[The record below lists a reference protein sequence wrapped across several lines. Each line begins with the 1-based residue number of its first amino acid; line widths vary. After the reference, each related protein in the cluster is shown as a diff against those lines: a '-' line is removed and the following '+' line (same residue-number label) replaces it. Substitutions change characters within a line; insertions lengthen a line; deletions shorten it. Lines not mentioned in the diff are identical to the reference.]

1 MTHNKE
7 KPPRGIHVK
16 KLSEK
21 ISFLQGLGEGM
32 NVMDN
37 GPQGKLIVE
46 MLDVMSDMVDYVDEL
61 RSELE
66 DFKIYVESID
76 NDLLDLEED
85 MYGEDDDDFIEVTCK
100 SCGEDVYFEASC
112 LDDEDVIEIICPKCN
127 EVVYVND
134 GSFDFEPAMIE
145 EEQSVSGRTS
155 ASPGNGQPQT
165 M

>member
-1 MTHNKE
+1 L
-7 KPPRGIHVK
+7 K

-46 MLDVMSDMVDYVDEL
+46 MLDVMADIVDYIDEL
-61 RSELE
+61 RDEFK
-66 DFKIYVESID
+66 DFKIYVETID
-76 NDLLDLEED
+76 NDLMDLEED
-85 MYGEDDDDFIEVTCK
+85 VYGEDEDDRIEVTCDN
-100 SCGEDVYFEASC
+100 CGETVYFDADC
-112 LDDEDVIEIICPKCN
+112 LDDDNVIEIICPKCN

-134 GSFDFEPAMIE
+134 GSFDFEPAIID
-145 EEQSVSGRTS
+145 QDPDAPDQPV
-155 ASPGNGQPQT
+155 ASPDDGQHQP

>member
-1 MTHNKE
+1 M
-7 KPPRGIHVK
+7 K

-32 NVMDN
+32 NIMDN

-46 MLDVMSDMVDYVDEL
+46 MLDAMSDIVDYIDQL
-61 RSELE
+61 RSEFE
-66 DFKIYVESID
+66 DFKIYVETID

-85 MYGEDDDDFIEVTCK
+85 IYGRDEDDQIEITCDN
-100 SCGEDVYFEASC
+100 CGEIVYFDADC
-112 LDDEDVIEIICPKCN
+112 LDDDDVIEIICPKCN

-134 GSFDFEPAMIE
+134 GSFDFEPAVIDRDQDMPD
-145 EEQSVSGRTS
+145 QPV
-155 ASPGNGQPQT
+155 ASPNDGQHQP

>member
-1 MTHNKE
+1 MK
-7 KPPRGIHVK
+7 R
-16 KLSEK
+16 LSER

-46 MLDVMSDMVDYVDEL
+46 MLDVMSDMVDYIDEL
-61 RSELE
+61 RSEFE
-66 DFKIYVESID
+66 DFKIYVETID

-85 MYGEDDDDFIEVTCK
+85 IYGADEDDRIEVICDN
-100 SCGEDVYFEASC
+100 CGENVYFDAGC
-112 LDDEDVIEIICPKCN
+112 LDDDDVIEIICPKCN

-134 GSFDFEPAMIE
+134 GSFDFEPAIIDRDRE
-145 EEQSVSGRTS
+145 PPEQPF
-155 ASPGNGQPQT
+155 ASPEDGQRRP

>member
-1 MTHNKE
+1 
-7 KPPRGIHVK
+7 VK

-32 NVMDN
+32 NIMDN

-46 MLDVMSDMVDYVDEL
+46 MLDAMSDIVDYIDEL
-61 RSELE
+61 RNEFE
-66 DFKIYVESID
+66 DFKIYVETID

-85 MYGEDDDDFIEVTCK
+85 IYGEDEDDQIEITCNNCGEIVYFDAGYLDDD
-100 SCGEDVYFEASC
+100 
-112 LDDEDVIEIICPKCN
+112 DVIEIICPKCN

-134 GSFDFEPAMIE
+134 GSFDFEPAVIDRDQDMPDRP
-145 EEQSVSGRTS
+145 V
-155 ASPGNGQPQT
+155 ASPNGGQHQP

>member
-1 MTHNKE
+1 M
-7 KPPRGIHVK
+7 K

-32 NVMDN
+32 NIMDN

-46 MLDVMSDMVDYVDEL
+46 MLDAMSDIVDYIDEL
-61 RSELE
+61 RNEFE
-66 DFKIYVESID
+66 DFKIYVETID

-85 MYGEDDDDFIEVTCK
+85 IYGEDEDDQIEITCNNCGEIVYFDAGYLDDD
-100 SCGEDVYFEASC
+100 
-112 LDDEDVIEIICPKCN
+112 DVIEIICPKCN

-134 GSFDFEPAMIE
+134 GSFDFEPAVIDRDQDMPDRP
-145 EEQSVSGRTS
+145 V
-155 ASPGNGQPQT
+155 ASPNDGQHQP